1 MRIED
6 NNQPDPTT
14 PEQPSAAGSQQLP
27 EAFAANVERTM
38 QELGATD
45 ANDLAL
51 IVADHDAERARTAC
65 WLLGHI
71 GAKRHAQPLVA
82 ALRAERA
89 ELWRAAAVALSLL
102 ESKRA
107 VKPLLELMAHG
118 RATEQREVAT
128 YALAFMSEALSDVRY
143 AKLISAAFISRLSD
157 PSEAPAVRGQAA
169 EGLGNMHGCGDRRR
183 RAFRKAQQALLDALD
198 DPAPDVRFW
207 ACFALGAM
215 RARSALPA
223 LRRLAADT
231 TLLPGWWTV
240 GEEASDAIDWIEG
253 RESPERR
260 GQSREEREEGE

>member
-1 MRIED
+1 MRTE
-6 NNQPDPTT
+6 NTNRPDSAL
-14 PEQPSAAGSQQLP
+14 PEQLSAAGNHRLP
-27 EAFAANVERTM
+27 EAFAATVERTM
-38 QELGATD
+38 QELGAAD
-45 ANDLAL
+45 ADDLAL
-51 IVADHDAERARTAC
+51 IVADRDVERARTAC

-71 GAKRHAQPLVA
+71 GAKRHAQPLVT

-102 ESKRA
+102 DSKRA

-118 RATEQREVAT
+118 RAAEQREVAT
-128 YALAFMSEALSDVRY
+128 YALAFMSEVLGEERY
-143 AKLISAAFISRLSD
+143 AELISAAFISRLSD

-169 EGLGNMHGCGDRRR
+169 EGLGNLYGCGDRRR
-183 RAFRKAQQALLDALD
+183 RVFRQAQQALLDALD

-207 ACFALGAM
+207 SCFALGVM

-223 LRRLAADT
+223 LRRLAGDT
-231 TLLPGWWTV
+231 VLLPGWWTV

-260 GQSREEREEGE
+260 GQSREEREEVE